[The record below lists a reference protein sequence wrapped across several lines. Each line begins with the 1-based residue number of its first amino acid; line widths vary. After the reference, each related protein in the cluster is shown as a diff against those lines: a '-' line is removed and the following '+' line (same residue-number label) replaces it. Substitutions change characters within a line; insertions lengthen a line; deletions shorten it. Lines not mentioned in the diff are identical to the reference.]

1 MQLRRSGTG
10 SEGQEEDGVISINGV
25 EQGGGGMQGKKGVT
39 SDETGAR
46 KMRQRLEALVTYAG
60 RVVAGGVLLCAGL
73 ALYRGCA
80 ARGSRG
86 SREVGPEAFKRRGGG
101 G

>member
-1 MQLRRSGTG
+1 
-10 SEGQEEDGVISINGV
+10 VISINGV

-73 ALYRGCA
+73 ALPGLRGQGEP
-80 ARGSRG
+80 RLT
-86 SREVGPEAFKRRGGG
+86 RGGTG
-101 G
+101 SVQAEGRRWMTSGDQVWSKV